1 MKDSYIHVKG
11 LKMAYGERV
20 IGEHIDFSVEEGS
33 ICVIVGGSGCGKST
47 LLRHLIGLQE
57 PAEGEV
63 LYGGRRF
70 FALETDERERLL
82 RRMGVLF
89 QGGALWTSMTVGE
102 NVALP
107 LREYTSLAENA
118 IRDIVQLKLTLVGLA
133 GCESLY
139 PAQLSGGMRKR
150 AGLARAIA
158 MDPEIVFFDEPS
170 AGLDPI
176 NARHLDDLIL
186 RLKDS
191 FGMTLVVVTH
201 DIRSLFR
208 IADNVL
214 FLDRETASIIAQG
227 TPKDVANSPIAKVR
241 DFMSV
246 G

>member
-1 MKDSYIHVKG
+1 
-11 LKMAYGERV
+11 MAYGERV
-20 IGEHIDFSVEEGS
+20 IGENIDFSVEAGS

-57 PAEGEV
+57 PVEGEV
-63 LYGGRRF
+63 LYGGKSF
-70 FALETDERERLL
+70 FKLETDERERLL

-107 LREYTSLAENA
+107 LHEYTSLGENT

-133 GCESLY
+133 GYESLY

-214 FLDRETASIIAQG
+214 FLDRETASILAQG
-227 TPKDVANSPIAKVR
+227 SPQDVAGSAIAKVR
-241 DFMSV
+241 DFMSI